1 MADQASITH
10 PHRPKMDGS
19 SDLICLNCLG
29 TITTKH
35 GADKSDIYQNH
46 ICHTSFSA
54 RRSPNQQQTT
64 WSDGSWGR
72 S

>member
-29 TITTKH
+29 TITTKPKH
-35 GADKSDIYQNH
+35 GADKSDINQNH

-54 RRSPNQQQTT
+54 RRSSIQQPPT
-64 WSDGSWGR
+64 
-72 S
+72 